1 MTNDNSIAD
10 GIPMSLEQMRLYLQE
25 LYGISIVLRKQ
36 GTTIVKCPC
45 CSKMHDHGPQ
55 PEHHVALCE
64 EADRCKVNGIGIVIV
79 ERYFVPNY
87 GYTIYEYRER
97 DGVNEFII
105 PE

>member
-36 GTTIVKCPC
+36 GTTIVKCPY
-45 CSKMHDHGPQ
+45 CSKMHYHGLQ

-64 EADRCKVNGIGIVIV
+64 EADRCKVNGIGIVIGDH
-79 ERYFVPNY
+79 RP
-87 GYTIYEYRER
+87 GTRHGHCI
-97 DGVNEFII
+97 GG
-105 PE
+105 

>member
-1 MTNDNSIAD
+1 MRNDNSIAD
-10 GIPMSLEQMRLYLQE
+10 GILMSLEQMRLYLQE
-25 LYGISIVLRKQ
+25 LYGISIVVRKQ

-64 EADRCKVNGIGIVIV
+64 VNGIGIVIG